1 MSARAPRRV
10 LWIAAL
16 VLVPLPMLQFGADV
30 PVVRYLILAGLTLAL
45 IVAEGAGWV
54 GTTFLLLFLG
64 HALVYGAL
72 LWVAAWAAAR
82 ALHRWAPRRAGAVA
96 LGLAALGL
104 VGALVARPYVTPFS
118 SVSLRSNL
126 PVVFQ

>member
-1 MSARAPRRV
+1 V

-16 VLVPLPMLQFGADV
+16 VLVPLPMLQFGAEV
-30 PVVRYLILAGLTLAL
+30 PVVRYLILTGLTLAL
-45 IVAEGAGWV
+45 VVAEGAGWV
-54 GTTFLLLFLG
+54 ATALVLLFLG
-64 HALVYGAL
+64 HALVYAAL
-72 LWVAAWAAAR
+72 LWVVAWAVAR
-82 ALHRWAPRRAGAVA
+82 ALHAWVPRRAGAVA

-104 VGALVARPYVTPFS
+104 FGALLTRPYVTPFS